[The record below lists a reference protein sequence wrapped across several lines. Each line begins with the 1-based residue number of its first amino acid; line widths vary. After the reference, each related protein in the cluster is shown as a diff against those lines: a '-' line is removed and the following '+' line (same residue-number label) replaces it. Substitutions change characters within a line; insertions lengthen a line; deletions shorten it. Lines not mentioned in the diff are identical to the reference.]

1 MAHFAELDKNNIVK
15 RVVVVAND
23 IETEAGPLGNNDKHV
38 DGEAWCAKFFKG
50 GVWKQTSYTNNFRKQ
65 FCGANFTYDPIQD
78 IFIQPQPYESFTLD
92 SNSDWQPPVAVP
104 TITTYE
110 DPLGEVYGEPQPIYG
125 DPEDPTRVT
134 GQTVIIPEG
143 KSVGDVIIKIY
154 FLFWDEPNLRWG
166 AKDKETPVN
175 NFIWDASALSW
186 VSE

>member
-38 DGEAWCAKFFKG
+38 DGEAWCARFFKG
-50 GVWKQTSYTNNFRKQ
+50 GVWKQTSYTHNFRKQ
-65 FCGANFTYDPIQD
+65 FCGANFTYDPVQD

-104 TITTYE
+104 TITTYDTE
-110 DPLGEVYGEPQPIYG
+110 
-125 DPEDPTRVT
+125 
-134 GQTVIIPEG
+134 
-143 KSVGDVIIKIY
+143 KIY
-154 FLFWDEPNLRWG
+154 SISWDEPNLRWG